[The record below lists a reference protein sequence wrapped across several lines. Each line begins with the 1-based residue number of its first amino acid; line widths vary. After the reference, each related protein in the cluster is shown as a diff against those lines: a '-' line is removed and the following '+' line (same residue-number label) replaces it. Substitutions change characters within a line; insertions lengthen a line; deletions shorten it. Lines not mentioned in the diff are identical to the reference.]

1 MPHELAL
8 MGVYFSP
15 FLPVVLLAVLGALA
29 TAFFLNRAGLSGCF
43 ANPPWV
49 FAALLVIYVCLLVPF
64 GMVL

>member
-29 TAFFLNRAGLSGCF
+29 TAFFLNRAGLSGWF